1 MLNIKTDPYLADNSP
16 VPEVEEEI
24 SSPAMMESDG
34 DLPGQVIES
43 EDPGSDTDLD
53 NLADGPKQS
62 DVEHF
67 ASMLQEAQHIAV
79 EIRRGEEERKRKMP
93 KTYRGNSKK
102 TQYRRKKARKALVS
116 KGFLGLADFMALKK
130 KEAPR
135 EARAQEA
142 HESAD
147 SDVVKVGPSGANP
160 APGGIRV
167 PVFTAKS
174 GRAGSKG
181 VISVEDDEG
190 HNSPGSELET
200 GTSAHEDE
208 QCHGTTVPSRH
219 SGLARFSGY
228 RRAGSWKAVREE
240 EEEEDGD
247 DEGAPASEM
256 EVRAN
261 ELEVERPSG
270 TTTPS
275 KSGHLGL
282 AHFPGYRLAGGR
294 KLVKEEEEEDDNND
308 APASECAVLEVER
321 RSGPSVP
328 SRPGHSGLARFPGYR
343 LTGGR
348 KLVEEEEEEDNDDDA
363 PGSEHA
369 VLEVEH
375 RSGPSVPSRPLGV
388 APGPSSVAVSWTA
401 HRQSVVMA
409 EDEESAPASE
419 SEPEIS
425 DGAGACRVEWPIGA
439 TAPTRTL
446 GLRYSAG
453 PSRTGGRE
461 PVMVEEEEEDSPES
475 VPPMDAEAHEVGL
488 CSGGSA
494 PSENLGSSASGGPSV
509 DAVDLFGLESHLD
522 GREDNLRD
530 GDSDDDEGDD
540 GAQKVATST
549 LKAILDALRAGQDP
563 THIVPNTPFDRALDL
578 WKDHEKLGQARMSLA
593 AKCKDARIDVFL
605 RTCLTGM
612 LGVLNLYL
620 DPVLHHTWTEASLIV
635 SRIQGSGEKQAHN
648 LRQWILDFIR

>member
-1 MLNIKTDPYLADNSP
+1 
-16 VPEVEEEI
+16 
-24 SSPAMMESDG
+24 MMESDG

-67 ASMLQEAQHIAV
+67 TSMLQEAQRIAV
-79 EIRRGEEERKRKMP
+79 EIRRGEEERKRKTP

-102 TQYRRKKARKALVS
+102 TQYCHEKARKALVS

-147 SDVVKVGPSGANP
+147 SDVVEVGPSGANP

-167 PVFTAKS
+167 PAFTAES

-240 EEEEDGD
+240 EEEEEDSD

-261 ELEVERPSG
+261 ELEVEQPSS

-282 AHFPGYRLAGGR
+282 ARFPGYRLAGGR
-294 KLVKEEEEEDDNND
+294 KLVEEEEEEDDDDD
-308 APASECAVLEVER
+308 APASKCAVLEVER
-321 RSGPSVP
+321 RSGPSIPSRPGHSGLARFPGYQLTGGRKLVEEEEEDNNNNNAPASERAVLEVECRSGPSVP

-343 LTGGR
+343 LAGGR
-348 KLVEEEEEEDNDDDA
+348 KLVEEEEEEDNDDDTPA
-363 PGSEHA
+363 SERA

-375 RSGPSVPSRPLGV
+375 CSGPSVPSRPLGV
-388 APGPSSVAVSWTA
+388 APGPSSVTVSWTA
-401 HRQSVVMA
+401 RRQSVVMA

-475 VPPMDAEAHEVGL
+475 VPPTDAEAHEVGL
-488 CSGGSA
+488 RSGGSA

-530 GDSDDDEGDD
+530 GDGDDDEGDD

-549 LKAILDALRAGQDP
+549 LKAILDALRAGRDP
-563 THIVPNTPFDRALDL
+563 THI
-578 WKDHEKLGQARMSLA
+578 
-593 AKCKDARIDVFL
+593 
-605 RTCLTGM
+605 
-612 LGVLNLYL
+612 
-620 DPVLHHTWTEASLIV
+620 
-635 SRIQGSGEKQAHN
+635 
-648 LRQWILDFIR
+648 